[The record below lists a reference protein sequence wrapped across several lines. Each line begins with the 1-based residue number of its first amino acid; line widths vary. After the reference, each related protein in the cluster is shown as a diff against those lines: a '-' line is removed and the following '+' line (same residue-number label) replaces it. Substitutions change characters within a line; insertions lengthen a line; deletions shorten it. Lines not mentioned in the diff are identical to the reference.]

1 MKKILTVLS
10 FLVISAALS
19 ASGAQDAAG
28 DSSSSLKV
36 AALLPGPINDGGW
49 NTSMY
54 ESLKHQEE
62 VLGAE
67 IAYTENTPES
77 DYEEIFRTYAESG
90 FTVIFGHGFQ
100 FGEAAK
106 KVAPNYPDTVFIV
119 NSSTFTQEPNLGSF
133 LVNDFECGFAQGAI
147 AALTSESDLVA
158 FIGGV
163 EIPPIA
169 AQGAGFVAGAK
180 YINPDIDARLIMT
193 GSFTDIARAKEVA
206 SSLIEEGAD
215 VLIGD
220 ANEAGLG
227 VVEAAEEAGV
237 YTMGCS
243 SDLYEAAPDMKDAIL
258 ASVVEDTA
266 RGHELIIR
274 DVMSGNFVPKNYL
287 IGFKDEGAVTL
298 TSFRDKESLYTA
310 EEMETI
316 MGIIEGLSDG
326 SIDVEQYK

>member
-1 MKKILTVLS
+1 MKKILTVL
-10 FLVISAALS
+10 FCLMIPLAAF
-19 ASGAQDAAG
+19 ASGAQEKTDESP
-28 DSSSSLKV
+28 DSLKV
-36 AALLPGPINDGGW
+36 AVLLPGPINDGGW

-106 KVAPNYPDTVFIV
+106 KVAPDYPGTVFIV
-119 NSSTFTQEPNLGSF
+119 NSSNLTQGPNLGSF

-147 AALTSESDLVA
+147 AAITTRSGLVG

-169 AQGAGFVAGAK
+169 AQGEGFVAGAK
-180 YINPDIDARLIMT
+180 YINPDIDVRLIMT

-206 SSLIEEGAD
+206 SSLIGEGAD
-215 VLIGD
+215 VLVGD

-227 VVEAAEEAGV
+227 VVEACEQAGV

-243 SDLYEAAPDMKDAIL
+243 SDLYNAAPDMRDAIL
-258 ASVVEDTA
+258 ASVIEDTA

-274 DVMSGNFVPKNYL
+274 DVMEGNFIPKNYL

-298 TSFRDKESLYTA
+298 TSFREKASLYS
-310 EEMETI
+310 EDEMDKI
-316 MGIIEGLSDG
+316 MSVIDGLADG
-326 SIDVEQYK
+326 SIDVEEFK